1 MAAQEFSEFR
11 RRSAA
16 RTRIEAR
23 AALEALPKLPLQ
35 TVLVRLAEADEK
47 GGSSAHRQALG
58 SLPLVSKHMLAAVQE
73 LRLPIG
79 RVRADTVEAAVQ
91 QANAPC
97 RAWELQTLDL
107 SECERVRDVS
117 ALAGCAALQTLN
129 LSHCSGVRGVSA
141 LAGRSL
147 VLKGWN
153 GNASG

>member
-1 MAAQEFSEFR
+1 MAAQEVGGGPPH
-11 RRSAA
+11 A
-16 RTRIEAR
+16 RIEAR
-23 AALEALPKLPLQ
+23 AALETLPMLPLQ

-107 SECERVRDVS
+107 SDCRRVTDVS
-117 ALAGCAALQTLN
+117 ALAGI
-129 LSHCSGVRGVSA
+129 HVR
-141 LAGRSL
+141 LA
-147 VLKGWN
+147 
-153 GNASG
+153 